1 MKPKTAGIINN
12 IGAIIGLMGFVVGAV
27 VAIAAAPL
35 IGIIL
40 TSFFI
45 IVFGL
50 AFGIPYFRGRKREK
64 LLKTGRRADGKII
77 EMWDT
82 SVTINKQPQ
91 IGLKIEVKP
100 QTGAPFISEC
110 ILIISRLQTAY
121 YQVGVNCIVRYDPE
135 DTKTV
140 AIESLGESL

>member
-1 MKPKTAGIINN
+1 MRPKTAGVLNN
-12 IGAIIGLMGFVVGAV
+12 IGAIIGLMGFIVGAGA
-27 VAIAAAPL
+27 AIAAAPL
-35 IGIIL
+35 VGSIL
-40 TSFFI
+40 TLFFI

-50 AFGIPYFRGRKREK
+50 GFGIPYLRGRKSKK

-82 SVTINKQPQ
+82 CVTINNQPQ

-110 ILIISRLQTAY
+110 ILIISRLQTSY

-135 DTKTV
+135 NTETV
-140 AIESLGESL
+140 AIESLGEN